1 MKQNKNLLSSRL
13 TENRIDDQ
21 NIIQSN
27 TDLSNQKSSAPIS
40 DKKQYK
46 TWGKR
51 KKKEEPAY
59 FQYADSS
66 NLTDRNLEDYAE
78 IRDNT
83 KMKRGN
89 LHTRIIN
96 FILIAG
102 CIYLLVLIFG
112 AAVTKYQ
119 YNSDGK
125 AVPEKMS
132 VDDIRQKHNFDT
144 ILTQY
149 EYCRSLY
156 EKTLL
161 LDYRVAQGQE
171 DTLEIAPEYEAL
183 LDDVQNLS
191 VKTDAISVDTK
202 YDQVKSMMVN
212 WIKNDIA
219 VYLQN
224 ISAAISENN
233 TEKANNALQDKD
245 RVYDDFSLITQ
256 NIVALGSSI
265 SGADLTDIK
274 SWTPED
280 YVDQEINSN
289 AMPIKY
295 QEQTVTPSEPD
306 TPETPSEPEQPDT
319 PETPTLPDTTGTDTK
334 KNNHQTTVKKNN
346 TVTSL
351 DLIKEDSDDTDTKK
365 ETVVDLSG
373 VNLQS
378 AILI

>member
-66 NLTDRNLEDYAE
+66 NLTDQNLENYAE
-78 IRDNT
+78 IQDNT

-89 LHTRIIN
+89 LHTKIIN

-125 AVPEKMS
+125 AIPEKMS

-280 YVDQEINSN
+280 YVDQEING
-289 AMPIKY
+289 K
-295 QEQTVTPSEPD
+295 
-306 TPETPSEPEQPDT
+306 
-319 PETPTLPDTTGTDTK
+319 
-334 KNNHQTTVKKNN
+334 
-346 TVTSL
+346 
-351 DLIKEDSDDTDTKK
+351 
-365 ETVVDLSG
+365 
-373 VNLQS
+373 
-378 AILI
+378 

>member
-89 LHTRIIN
+89 LHTKIIN

-245 RVYDDFSLITQ
+245 RVSDDFSLITQ

-280 YVDQEINSN
+280 YVDQEING
-289 AMPIKY
+289 K
-295 QEQTVTPSEPD
+295 
-306 TPETPSEPEQPDT
+306 
-319 PETPTLPDTTGTDTK
+319 
-334 KNNHQTTVKKNN
+334 
-346 TVTSL
+346 
-351 DLIKEDSDDTDTKK
+351 
-365 ETVVDLSG
+365 
-373 VNLQS
+373 
-378 AILI
+378 

>member
-13 TENRIDDQ
+13 TENRMNDQ
-21 NIIQSN
+21 NIQSKPDSAIQE
-27 TDLSNQKSSAPIS
+27 KSYPILEKKLNKIF
-40 DKKQYK
+40 DK
-46 TWGKR
+46 GK
-51 KKKEEPAY
+51 KEEEPAY

-66 NLTDRNLEDYAE
+66 NLTDQNLEDYAE
-78 IRDNT
+78 IQDNT

-89 LHTRIIN
+89 LHTKIIN
-96 FILIAG
+96 FVLIAG

-280 YVDQEINSN
+280 YVDQEING
-289 AMPIKY
+289 K
-295 QEQTVTPSEPD
+295 
-306 TPETPSEPEQPDT
+306 
-319 PETPTLPDTTGTDTK
+319 
-334 KNNHQTTVKKNN
+334 
-346 TVTSL
+346 
-351 DLIKEDSDDTDTKK
+351 
-365 ETVVDLSG
+365 
-373 VNLQS
+373 
-378 AILI
+378 

>member
-13 TENRIDDQ
+13 TENRIDNQ

-265 SGADLTDIK
+265 SGADLTDVK

-280 YVDQEINSN
+280 YVDQEING
-289 AMPIKY
+289 K
-295 QEQTVTPSEPD
+295 
-306 TPETPSEPEQPDT
+306 
-319 PETPTLPDTTGTDTK
+319 
-334 KNNHQTTVKKNN
+334 
-346 TVTSL
+346 
-351 DLIKEDSDDTDTKK
+351 
-365 ETVVDLSG
+365 
-373 VNLQS
+373 
-378 AILI
+378 

>member
-13 TENRIDDQ
+13 TEKRIDDQ
-21 NIIQSN
+21 NMIQSN
-27 TDLSNQKSSAPIS
+27 RDLSNQKSSAPIS

-280 YVDQEINSN
+280 YVDQEING
-289 AMPIKY
+289 K
-295 QEQTVTPSEPD
+295 
-306 TPETPSEPEQPDT
+306 
-319 PETPTLPDTTGTDTK
+319 
-334 KNNHQTTVKKNN
+334 
-346 TVTSL
+346 
-351 DLIKEDSDDTDTKK
+351 
-365 ETVVDLSG
+365 
-373 VNLQS
+373 
-378 AILI
+378 

>member
-202 YDQVKSMMVN
+202 YNQVKSMMVN

-280 YVDQEINSN
+280 YVDQEING
-289 AMPIKY
+289 K
-295 QEQTVTPSEPD
+295 
-306 TPETPSEPEQPDT
+306 
-319 PETPTLPDTTGTDTK
+319 
-334 KNNHQTTVKKNN
+334 
-346 TVTSL
+346 
-351 DLIKEDSDDTDTKK
+351 
-365 ETVVDLSG
+365 
-373 VNLQS
+373 
-378 AILI
+378 

>member
-89 LHTRIIN
+89 LHTKIIN

-125 AVPEKMS
+125 AIPEKMS

-156 EKTLL
+156 EKTLI

-280 YVDQEINSN
+280 YVDQEING
-289 AMPIKY
+289 K
-295 QEQTVTPSEPD
+295 
-306 TPETPSEPEQPDT
+306 
-319 PETPTLPDTTGTDTK
+319 
-334 KNNHQTTVKKNN
+334 
-346 TVTSL
+346 
-351 DLIKEDSDDTDTKK
+351 
-365 ETVVDLSG
+365 
-373 VNLQS
+373 
-378 AILI
+378 

>member
-119 YNSDGK
+119 NNSDGK

-280 YVDQEINSN
+280 YVDQEING
-289 AMPIKY
+289 K
-295 QEQTVTPSEPD
+295 
-306 TPETPSEPEQPDT
+306 
-319 PETPTLPDTTGTDTK
+319 
-334 KNNHQTTVKKNN
+334 
-346 TVTSL
+346 
-351 DLIKEDSDDTDTKK
+351 
-365 ETVVDLSG
+365 
-373 VNLQS
+373 
-378 AILI
+378 

>member
-13 TENRIDDQ
+13 TENRMNDQ
-21 NIIQSN
+21 NIQSKPDSAIQEKSN
-27 TDLSNQKSSAPIS
+27 PVLEKKLNKIF
-40 DKKQYK
+40 DK
-46 TWGKR
+46 GK
-51 KKKEEPAY
+51 KEEEPAY

-66 NLTDRNLEDYAE
+66 NLTDQNLEDYAE
-78 IRDNT
+78 IQDNT

-89 LHTRIIN
+89 LHTKIIN
-96 FILIAG
+96 FVLIAG

-245 RVYDDFSLITQ
+245 RVYDDFSLIIQ

-265 SGADLTDIK
+265 SGTDLTDIK

-280 YVDQEINSN
+280 YVDQEING
-289 AMPIKY
+289 K
-295 QEQTVTPSEPD
+295 
-306 TPETPSEPEQPDT
+306 
-319 PETPTLPDTTGTDTK
+319 
-334 KNNHQTTVKKNN
+334 
-346 TVTSL
+346 
-351 DLIKEDSDDTDTKK
+351 
-365 ETVVDLSG
+365 
-373 VNLQS
+373 
-378 AILI
+378 

>member
-89 LHTRIIN
+89 LHTKIIN

-202 YDQVKSMMVN
+202 YDQVNSMMVN

-280 YVDQEINSN
+280 YVDQEING
-289 AMPIKY
+289 K
-295 QEQTVTPSEPD
+295 
-306 TPETPSEPEQPDT
+306 
-319 PETPTLPDTTGTDTK
+319 
-334 KNNHQTTVKKNN
+334 
-346 TVTSL
+346 
-351 DLIKEDSDDTDTKK
+351 
-365 ETVVDLSG
+365 
-373 VNLQS
+373 
-378 AILI
+378 

>member
-280 YVDQEINSN
+280 YIDQQING
-289 AMPIKY
+289 K
-295 QEQTVTPSEPD
+295 
-306 TPETPSEPEQPDT
+306 
-319 PETPTLPDTTGTDTK
+319 
-334 KNNHQTTVKKNN
+334 
-346 TVTSL
+346 
-351 DLIKEDSDDTDTKK
+351 
-365 ETVVDLSG
+365 
-373 VNLQS
+373 
-378 AILI
+378 

>member
-149 EYCRSLY
+149 EYCRTLY

-280 YVDQEINSN
+280 YVDQEING
-289 AMPIKY
+289 K
-295 QEQTVTPSEPD
+295 
-306 TPETPSEPEQPDT
+306 
-319 PETPTLPDTTGTDTK
+319 
-334 KNNHQTTVKKNN
+334 
-346 TVTSL
+346 
-351 DLIKEDSDDTDTKK
+351 
-365 ETVVDLSG
+365 
-373 VNLQS
+373 
-378 AILI
+378 

>member
-13 TENRIDDQ
+13 TENRIDNQ

-96 FILIAG
+96 FVLIAG

-156 EKTLL
+156 EKILL

-280 YVDQEINSN
+280 YVDQEING
-289 AMPIKY
+289 K
-295 QEQTVTPSEPD
+295 
-306 TPETPSEPEQPDT
+306 
-319 PETPTLPDTTGTDTK
+319 
-334 KNNHQTTVKKNN
+334 
-346 TVTSL
+346 
-351 DLIKEDSDDTDTKK
+351 
-365 ETVVDLSG
+365 
-373 VNLQS
+373 
-378 AILI
+378 

>member
-51 KKKEEPAY
+51 KKKKEPAY

-280 YVDQEINSN
+280 YVDQEING
-289 AMPIKY
+289 K
-295 QEQTVTPSEPD
+295 
-306 TPETPSEPEQPDT
+306 
-319 PETPTLPDTTGTDTK
+319 
-334 KNNHQTTVKKNN
+334 
-346 TVTSL
+346 
-351 DLIKEDSDDTDTKK
+351 
-365 ETVVDLSG
+365 
-373 VNLQS
+373 
-378 AILI
+378 

>member
-13 TENRIDDQ
+13 TENRIDDK

-89 LHTRIIN
+89 LNTRIIN

-125 AVPEKMS
+125 AIPEKMS

-280 YVDQEINSN
+280 YVDQEING
-289 AMPIKY
+289 K
-295 QEQTVTPSEPD
+295 
-306 TPETPSEPEQPDT
+306 
-319 PETPTLPDTTGTDTK
+319 
-334 KNNHQTTVKKNN
+334 
-346 TVTSL
+346 
-351 DLIKEDSDDTDTKK
+351 
-365 ETVVDLSG
+365 
-373 VNLQS
+373 
-378 AILI
+378 

>member
-144 ILTQY
+144 ILPQY

-280 YVDQEINSN
+280 YVDQEING
-289 AMPIKY
+289 K
-295 QEQTVTPSEPD
+295 
-306 TPETPSEPEQPDT
+306 
-319 PETPTLPDTTGTDTK
+319 
-334 KNNHQTTVKKNN
+334 
-346 TVTSL
+346 
-351 DLIKEDSDDTDTKK
+351 
-365 ETVVDLSG
+365 
-373 VNLQS
+373 
-378 AILI
+378 

>member
-233 TEKANNALQDKD
+233 TEKAHNALQDKD

-280 YVDQEINSN
+280 YVDQEING
-289 AMPIKY
+289 K
-295 QEQTVTPSEPD
+295 
-306 TPETPSEPEQPDT
+306 
-319 PETPTLPDTTGTDTK
+319 
-334 KNNHQTTVKKNN
+334 
-346 TVTSL
+346 
-351 DLIKEDSDDTDTKK
+351 
-365 ETVVDLSG
+365 
-373 VNLQS
+373 
-378 AILI
+378 

>member
-66 NLTDRNLEDYAE
+66 NLTDQNLEDYAE
-78 IRDNT
+78 IQDNT

-89 LHTRIIN
+89 LHTKIIN
-96 FILIAG
+96 FVLIAG

-274 SWTPED
+274 SWTQED
-280 YVDQEINSN
+280 YVDQEING
-289 AMPIKY
+289 K
-295 QEQTVTPSEPD
+295 
-306 TPETPSEPEQPDT
+306 
-319 PETPTLPDTTGTDTK
+319 
-334 KNNHQTTVKKNN
+334 
-346 TVTSL
+346 
-351 DLIKEDSDDTDTKK
+351 
-365 ETVVDLSG
+365 
-373 VNLQS
+373 
-378 AILI
+378 

>member
-13 TENRIDDQ
+13 TENRIEDQ

-66 NLTDRNLEDYAE
+66 NLTDQNLENYAE
-78 IRDNT
+78 MQDNT

-233 TEKANNALQDKD
+233 TEKAHNALQDKD

-280 YVDQEINSN
+280 YVDQEING
-289 AMPIKY
+289 K
-295 QEQTVTPSEPD
+295 
-306 TPETPSEPEQPDT
+306 
-319 PETPTLPDTTGTDTK
+319 
-334 KNNHQTTVKKNN
+334 
-346 TVTSL
+346 
-351 DLIKEDSDDTDTKK
+351 
-365 ETVVDLSG
+365 
-373 VNLQS
+373 
-378 AILI
+378 

>member
-13 TENRIDDQ
+13 TENRIEDQ

-125 AVPEKMS
+125 AVPEKMF

-224 ISAAISENN
+224 MSAAISKNDAD
-233 TEKANNALQDKD
+233 TANNALQDKD
-245 RVYDDFSLITQ
+245 RVYSDFSVITQ
-256 NIVALGSSI
+256 NIAATGENIKGVDI
-265 SGADLTDIK
+265 TDVK
-274 SWTPED
+274 EWTPEN
-280 YVDQEINSN
+280 YVDEEING
-289 AMPIKY
+289 K
-295 QEQTVTPSEPD
+295 
-306 TPETPSEPEQPDT
+306 
-319 PETPTLPDTTGTDTK
+319 
-334 KNNHQTTVKKNN
+334 
-346 TVTSL
+346 
-351 DLIKEDSDDTDTKK
+351 
-365 ETVVDLSG
+365 
-373 VNLQS
+373 
-378 AILI
+378 

>member
-13 TENRIDDQ
+13 TENRIDDK

-280 YVDQEINSN
+280 YVDQEING
-289 AMPIKY
+289 K
-295 QEQTVTPSEPD
+295 
-306 TPETPSEPEQPDT
+306 
-319 PETPTLPDTTGTDTK
+319 
-334 KNNHQTTVKKNN
+334 
-346 TVTSL
+346 
-351 DLIKEDSDDTDTKK
+351 
-365 ETVVDLSG
+365 
-373 VNLQS
+373 
-378 AILI
+378 

>member
-27 TDLSNQKSSAPIS
+27 TDLSNQKSNAPIS

-245 RVYDDFSLITQ
+245 RVYDDFSLIIQ

-280 YVDQEINSN
+280 YVDQEING
-289 AMPIKY
+289 K
-295 QEQTVTPSEPD
+295 
-306 TPETPSEPEQPDT
+306 
-319 PETPTLPDTTGTDTK
+319 
-334 KNNHQTTVKKNN
+334 
-346 TVTSL
+346 
-351 DLIKEDSDDTDTKK
+351 
-365 ETVVDLSG
+365 
-373 VNLQS
+373 
-378 AILI
+378 

>member
-89 LHTRIIN
+89 QHTRIIN

-280 YVDQEINSN
+280 YVDQEING
-289 AMPIKY
+289 K
-295 QEQTVTPSEPD
+295 
-306 TPETPSEPEQPDT
+306 
-319 PETPTLPDTTGTDTK
+319 
-334 KNNHQTTVKKNN
+334 
-346 TVTSL
+346 
-351 DLIKEDSDDTDTKK
+351 
-365 ETVVDLSG
+365 
-373 VNLQS
+373 
-378 AILI
+378 

>member
-78 IRDNT
+78 IQDNT

-89 LHTRIIN
+89 LHTKIIN
-96 FILIAG
+96 FVLIAG

-125 AVPEKMS
+125 AVSEKMS

-280 YVDQEINSN
+280 YVDQEING
-289 AMPIKY
+289 K
-295 QEQTVTPSEPD
+295 
-306 TPETPSEPEQPDT
+306 
-319 PETPTLPDTTGTDTK
+319 
-334 KNNHQTTVKKNN
+334 
-346 TVTSL
+346 
-351 DLIKEDSDDTDTKK
+351 
-365 ETVVDLSG
+365 
-373 VNLQS
+373 
-378 AILI
+378 

>member
-1 MKQNKNLLSSRL
+1 MKQNKNLLSCGL
-13 TENRIDDQ
+13 TENRRDDQ

-280 YVDQEINSN
+280 YVDQEING
-289 AMPIKY
+289 K
-295 QEQTVTPSEPD
+295 
-306 TPETPSEPEQPDT
+306 
-319 PETPTLPDTTGTDTK
+319 
-334 KNNHQTTVKKNN
+334 
-346 TVTSL
+346 
-351 DLIKEDSDDTDTKK
+351 
-365 ETVVDLSG
+365 
-373 VNLQS
+373 
-378 AILI
+378 

>member
-89 LHTRIIN
+89 LHTKIIN

-245 RVYDDFSLITQ
+245 RAYDDFSLITQ

-280 YVDQEINSN
+280 YVDQEING
-289 AMPIKY
+289 K
-295 QEQTVTPSEPD
+295 
-306 TPETPSEPEQPDT
+306 
-319 PETPTLPDTTGTDTK
+319 
-334 KNNHQTTVKKNN
+334 
-346 TVTSL
+346 
-351 DLIKEDSDDTDTKK
+351 
-365 ETVVDLSG
+365 
-373 VNLQS
+373 
-378 AILI
+378 

>member
-51 KKKEEPAY
+51 EKKEEPAY

-265 SGADLTDIK
+265 SGADLTDVK

-280 YVDQEINSN
+280 YVDQEING
-289 AMPIKY
+289 K
-295 QEQTVTPSEPD
+295 
-306 TPETPSEPEQPDT
+306 
-319 PETPTLPDTTGTDTK
+319 
-334 KNNHQTTVKKNN
+334 
-346 TVTSL
+346 
-351 DLIKEDSDDTDTKK
+351 
-365 ETVVDLSG
+365 
-373 VNLQS
+373 
-378 AILI
+378 

>member
-183 LDDVQNLS
+183 LDDIQNLS

-280 YVDQEINSN
+280 YVDQEING
-289 AMPIKY
+289 K
-295 QEQTVTPSEPD
+295 
-306 TPETPSEPEQPDT
+306 
-319 PETPTLPDTTGTDTK
+319 
-334 KNNHQTTVKKNN
+334 
-346 TVTSL
+346 
-351 DLIKEDSDDTDTKK
+351 
-365 ETVVDLSG
+365 
-373 VNLQS
+373 
-378 AILI
+378 

>member
-13 TENRIDDQ
+13 TENRIEDQ

-66 NLTDRNLEDYAE
+66 NLTDQNLENYAE
-78 IRDNT
+78 MQDNT

-265 SGADLTDIK
+265 SGADLTDVK

-280 YVDQEINSN
+280 YVDQEING
-289 AMPIKY
+289 K
-295 QEQTVTPSEPD
+295 
-306 TPETPSEPEQPDT
+306 
-319 PETPTLPDTTGTDTK
+319 
-334 KNNHQTTVKKNN
+334 
-346 TVTSL
+346 
-351 DLIKEDSDDTDTKK
+351 
-365 ETVVDLSG
+365 
-373 VNLQS
+373 
-378 AILI
+378 

>member
-13 TENRIDDQ
+13 TENRMNDQ
-21 NIIQSN
+21 NILSKPVSAIQE
-27 TDLSNQKSSAPIS
+27 KSKPVLG
-40 DKKQYK
+40 KKQNK
-46 TWGKR
+46 IFDKGK
-51 KKKEEPAY
+51 KEEEPAY

-66 NLTDRNLEDYAE
+66 NLTDQNLEDYAE
-78 IRDNT
+78 IQDNT

-89 LHTRIIN
+89 LHTKIIN

-280 YVDQEINSN
+280 YVDQEING
-289 AMPIKY
+289 K
-295 QEQTVTPSEPD
+295 
-306 TPETPSEPEQPDT
+306 
-319 PETPTLPDTTGTDTK
+319 
-334 KNNHQTTVKKNN
+334 
-346 TVTSL
+346 
-351 DLIKEDSDDTDTKK
+351 
-365 ETVVDLSG
+365 
-373 VNLQS
+373 
-378 AILI
+378 

>member
-233 TEKANNALQDKD
+233 TEKAKNALQDKD

-280 YVDQEINSN
+280 YVDQEING
-289 AMPIKY
+289 K
-295 QEQTVTPSEPD
+295 
-306 TPETPSEPEQPDT
+306 
-319 PETPTLPDTTGTDTK
+319 
-334 KNNHQTTVKKNN
+334 
-346 TVTSL
+346 
-351 DLIKEDSDDTDTKK
+351 
-365 ETVVDLSG
+365 
-373 VNLQS
+373 
-378 AILI
+378 

>member
-13 TENRIDDQ
+13 TENRIDNQ

-171 DTLEIAPEYEAL
+171 DTLEIAPEYESL

-280 YVDQEINSN
+280 YVDQEING
-289 AMPIKY
+289 K
-295 QEQTVTPSEPD
+295 
-306 TPETPSEPEQPDT
+306 
-319 PETPTLPDTTGTDTK
+319 
-334 KNNHQTTVKKNN
+334 
-346 TVTSL
+346 
-351 DLIKEDSDDTDTKK
+351 
-365 ETVVDLSG
+365 
-373 VNLQS
+373 
-378 AILI
+378 

>member
-13 TENRIDDQ
+13 TENRIDNQ

-132 VDDIRQKHNFDT
+132 VDDIQQKHNFDT

-280 YVDQEINSN
+280 YVDQEING
-289 AMPIKY
+289 K
-295 QEQTVTPSEPD
+295 
-306 TPETPSEPEQPDT
+306 
-319 PETPTLPDTTGTDTK
+319 
-334 KNNHQTTVKKNN
+334 
-346 TVTSL
+346 
-351 DLIKEDSDDTDTKK
+351 
-365 ETVVDLSG
+365 
-373 VNLQS
+373 
-378 AILI
+378 

>member
-27 TDLSNQKSSAPIS
+27 TDLSNQNSSAPIS

-274 SWTPED
+274 SRTPED
-280 YVDQEINSN
+280 YVDQEING
-289 AMPIKY
+289 K
-295 QEQTVTPSEPD
+295 
-306 TPETPSEPEQPDT
+306 
-319 PETPTLPDTTGTDTK
+319 
-334 KNNHQTTVKKNN
+334 
-346 TVTSL
+346 
-351 DLIKEDSDDTDTKK
+351 
-365 ETVVDLSG
+365 
-373 VNLQS
+373 
-378 AILI
+378 

>member
-13 TENRIDDQ
+13 TENRMNDQ
-21 NIIQSN
+21 NIQSKPDSAIQEKSN
-27 TDLSNQKSSAPIS
+27 PVLEKKLNKIF
-40 DKKQYK
+40 DK
-46 TWGKR
+46 GK
-51 KKKEEPAY
+51 KEEEPAY

-66 NLTDRNLEDYAE
+66 NLTDQNLEDYAE
-78 IRDNT
+78 IQDNT

-89 LHTRIIN
+89 LHTKIIN
-96 FILIAG
+96 FVLIAG

-144 ILTQY
+144 ILTQH

-280 YVDQEINSN
+280 YVDQEING
-289 AMPIKY
+289 K
-295 QEQTVTPSEPD
+295 
-306 TPETPSEPEQPDT
+306 
-319 PETPTLPDTTGTDTK
+319 
-334 KNNHQTTVKKNN
+334 
-346 TVTSL
+346 
-351 DLIKEDSDDTDTKK
+351 
-365 ETVVDLSG
+365 
-373 VNLQS
+373 
-378 AILI
+378 

>member
-13 TENRIDDQ
+13 TENRIEDQ

-66 NLTDRNLEDYAE
+66 NLTDQNLENYAE
-78 IRDNT
+78 MQDNT

-265 SGADLTDIK
+265 SDADLTDIK

-280 YVDQEINSN
+280 YVDQEING
-289 AMPIKY
+289 K
-295 QEQTVTPSEPD
+295 
-306 TPETPSEPEQPDT
+306 
-319 PETPTLPDTTGTDTK
+319 
-334 KNNHQTTVKKNN
+334 
-346 TVTSL
+346 
-351 DLIKEDSDDTDTKK
+351 
-365 ETVVDLSG
+365 
-373 VNLQS
+373 
-378 AILI
+378 

>member
-51 KKKEEPAY
+51 KKKEEPVY

-280 YVDQEINSN
+280 YVDQEING
-289 AMPIKY
+289 K
-295 QEQTVTPSEPD
+295 
-306 TPETPSEPEQPDT
+306 
-319 PETPTLPDTTGTDTK
+319 
-334 KNNHQTTVKKNN
+334 
-346 TVTSL
+346 
-351 DLIKEDSDDTDTKK
+351 
-365 ETVVDLSG
+365 
-373 VNLQS
+373 
-378 AILI
+378 

>member
-13 TENRIDDQ
+13 TENRIEDQ

-224 ISAAISENN
+224 ISAAISDN

-280 YVDQEINSN
+280 YVDQEING
-289 AMPIKY
+289 K
-295 QEQTVTPSEPD
+295 
-306 TPETPSEPEQPDT
+306 
-319 PETPTLPDTTGTDTK
+319 
-334 KNNHQTTVKKNN
+334 
-346 TVTSL
+346 
-351 DLIKEDSDDTDTKK
+351 
-365 ETVVDLSG
+365 
-373 VNLQS
+373 
-378 AILI
+378 

>member
-13 TENRIDDQ
+13 TENRIEDQ

-59 FQYADSS
+59 FQHADSS
-66 NLTDRNLEDYAE
+66 NLTDQNLENYAE
-78 IRDNT
+78 IQDNT

-89 LHTRIIN
+89 LHTKIIN

-280 YVDQEINSN
+280 YVDQEING
-289 AMPIKY
+289 K
-295 QEQTVTPSEPD
+295 
-306 TPETPSEPEQPDT
+306 
-319 PETPTLPDTTGTDTK
+319 
-334 KNNHQTTVKKNN
+334 
-346 TVTSL
+346 
-351 DLIKEDSDDTDTKK
+351 
-365 ETVVDLSG
+365 
-373 VNLQS
+373 
-378 AILI
+378 